1 MVSVHEIP
9 FSGNLRSKQNQRLL
23 THYQQLGVSRTASAE
38 EIKRAYR
45 QLAVRWHPDK
55 NPNHSQAEEKFKAIN
70 EAYRVLSDPALRA
83 SYDFKLNSAQRTQ
96 TQTPPP
102 PPKPKPAAP
111 SPPPSS
117 RSTYRRWL
125 IPGVSLLILSVIIG
139 FFGLQQYNHKQAEQE
154 VAQATRMLVD
164 EDTLAA
170 LGKLNMAIVHDDQ
183 LMLAYRL
190 RGQVLLH
197 LREFE
202 KAYGDLSTVSQQTLP
217 EEGLEM
223 ELATCSYYLKKYA
236 QSRSHLNKALRSN
249 PENGKLFQ
257 MRGTNFW
264 LEKDSL
270 RACDDWQQAVRLGEQ
285 EAAALMNKYC
295 R

>member
-1 MVSVHEIP
+1 M
-9 FSGNLRSKQNQRLL
+9 
-23 THYQQLGVSRTASAE
+23 THYELLGISRTASAE

-55 NPNHSQAEEKFKAIN
+55 NPDQSLAEEKFKAIN
-70 EAYRVLSDPALRA
+70 EAYRILSDSALRA

-96 TQTPPP
+96 TPNPPPRPKATTPPP
-102 PPKPKPAAP
+102 P
-111 SPPPSS
+111 SPLP
-117 RSTYRRWL
+117 RSPYRRMI
-125 IPGVSLLILSVIIG
+125 IPGIFILMLALLFG

-154 VAQATRMLVD
+154 LAEATRLLVD
-164 EDTLAA
+164 EDTLVA
-170 LGKLNMAIVHDDQ
+170 LGKLNRALVHDEE
-183 LMLAYRL
+183 LLAAYRL

-202 KAYGDLSTVSQQTLP
+202 KAYSDLSMVSQQTLP
-217 EEGLEM
+217 EEGLET

-236 QSRSHLNKALRSN
+236 QSRSHLTKALRTN

-257 MRGTNFW
+257 MRGTDFW

-270 RACDDWQQAVRLGEQ
+270 RACEDWQQAVLLGEQ
-285 EAAALMNKYC
+285 EAAGLISKYC